1 MRISDWSSD
10 VCSSDLPF
18 PRVLLEEALLGY
30 PARTADE
37 RKRAAGDIG
46 RDVRPHLGVIVRE
59 TRLGDSRVGP
69 VEPVR
74 MGEHGLGALLP
85 AGACGRDFRLDH
97 DVQCGLVLSQPA
109 KRRVAQERKSTRLN
123 YSH

>member
-1 MRISDWSSD
+1 MVDSQHRLLVRRLWVGRLPDAFAQ
-10 VCSSDLPF
+10 PF

-59 TRLGDSRVGP
+59 TRLGDSRAGP
-69 VEPVR
+69 VEPVPL
-74 MGEHGLGALLP
+74 GELGRAS
-85 AGACGRDFRLDH
+85 CRE
-97 DVQCGLVLSQPA
+97 
-109 KRRVAQERKSTRLN
+109 RVCLYVERQVVAVSLKNKTTHII
-123 YSH
+123 YSSVY

>member
-1 MRISDWSSD
+1 MVDSQHRLLVRRLWVGRLPDAFAQ
-10 VCSSDLPF
+10 PF

-69 VEPVR
+69 VER
-74 MGEHGLGALLP
+74 SEE
-85 AGACGRDFRLDH
+85 
-97 DVQCGLVLSQPA
+97 
-109 KRRVAQERKSTRLN
+109 RRVGQACVSTCRSRGWP
-123 YSH
+123 YH

>member
-1 MRISDWSSD
+1 MVDSQHRLLVRRLWVGRLPDAFAQ
-10 VCSSDLPF
+10 PF

-85 AGACGRDFRLDH
+85 ARSEEHTSELQSLMRI
-97 DVQCGLVLSQPA
+97 S
-109 KRRVAQERKSTRLN
+109 S
-123 YSH
+123 